1 MLYYCQKLRKLDE
14 KHHPNIERTGGKMTQ
29 YSIYEGN
36 MDRLEKKLL
45 NGFSQSIKM
54 NKVLSYSEVS
64 FQRLRHPVHLHQE
77 SMYAL
82 DAVQSSEQQK
92 K

>member
-1 MLYYCQKLRKLDE
+1 
-14 KHHPNIERTGGKMTQ
+14 MTQ

-82 DAVQSSEQQK
+82 DVEQSLEQQRKLGSCVLIVNLNLK
-92 K
+92 KNSN